1 MEGSDVVGVV
11 HGDSVGCE
19 VVRLLVGDG
28 QVVDVERERMRANM
42 SVNRTG
48 VIEGQLVHDIVLDTG
63 CTRTMVRQ
71 DLPTDIQTTGQ
82 TVQIRCAHGDVTTY
96 PLANIHLE
104 IDGVVVEATAAVSQ
118 TLPVSVF
125 LGTDVSQ
132 LGQLLQPAPRPKQI
146 DHQALVVTR
155 GQARKIAEGRD
166 ENHQKDIQSQVQPN
180 PVETEQ
186 EPAPDEPNPHS
197 FSEFHEEL
205 FDSLPPRKK
214 LT

>member
-1 MEGSDVVGVV
+1 MIVGGSGAVAREVVGKGDSEGLGNLRGCVEGSDVVGVV
-11 HGDSVGCE
+11 HSDSVGFE
-19 VVRLLVGDG
+19 VVWLLVGDG
-28 QVVDVERERMRANM
+28 QVVDVEREQTRTNM

-63 CTRTMVRQ
+63 CTRTMVRRGL
-71 DLPTDIQTTGQ
+71 LPTDIQTTEQ
-82 TVQIRCAHGDVTTY
+82 TVQIRCAHEDVTTY

-118 TLPVSVF
+118 TLPVSVL
-125 LGTDVSQ
+125 LGTDVPQ

-166 ENHQKDIQSQVQPN
+166 ENHQKDTQSGPAQPC
-180 PVETEQ
+180 
-186 EPAPDEPNPHS
+186 
-197 FSEFHEEL
+197 
-205 FDSLPPRKK
+205 
-214 LT
+214 